1 MHPVVLRRL
10 RYGEMQKMVLLC
22 VMRVESG
29 KYPVNVM
36 RIPIST
42 VDSHLKKNEI
52 FMLAPP
58 RLVLNYLLRHEA
70 RPR

>member
-1 MHPVVLRRL
+1 MHRVVLRRL
-10 RYGEMQKMVLLC
+10 RYGEMQKMALPC

-29 KYPVNVM
+29 KCTVNVM

-42 VDSHLKKNEI
+42 VDSHLKKAEI

-58 RLVLNYLLRHEA
+58 RFVLNYFALT
-70 RPR
+70 